1 MSVGEEVICRSGRTR
16 PLRIVARAGA
26 AGAVLAAGRL
36 VYSGTLVDWWVA
48 GGLLAALVGAGAL
61 HTATLEVRADAYGVH
76 TGSRLRRRRS
86 VPWHDVADLRVHI
99 QYGRHGEKYHRAGV
113 LTRDGRTRRLPLP
126 LSVSAEDRPDF
137 DATLDALRALHRRY
151 GEPESDHLVV
161 LSRHTAGRGVAVPV
175 VLCVLLLAGAGP
187 AAWFVP
193 VTGATK
199 EAWTSAVP
207 CPAGTPPAE
216 RRECLTTVD
225 AVIARTEAS
234 GGKQAGRLYFAD
246 GRPVDRIAV
255 TRQAAQ
261 EFRAGDRVELTLWR
275 GRVRVVAG
283 EHHVWREYFS
293 GAGPVAVLAAGLALA
308 AGWPGARVLV
318 HRRGRRLPDDEVL
331 PSVLPFLGV
340 LAVTALWLLP
350 LCYLHPLG
358 LPASA
363 GPLAWAA
370 AGMLGTAGLLVLA
383 WRATRVRTPRPAA
396 APEEGRAGED
406 VFLAARFLESTDYNP
421 DRFGTHV
428 VFGGGPPAVVPH
440 SGPGRFAAREIPV
453 RRLSA
458 GRVRRL
464 RGGDGEAVPRG
475 WHVAELDDAGR
486 PVRLAAAPADLTRV
500 LRALAAARA
509 SADTASP
516 ETAPARPA
524 SGGTAPTGTAPTGT

>member
-1 MSVGEEVICRSGRTR
+1 MSAGEEVICRSGRTR
-16 PLRIVARAGA
+16 PLWVVVRAGA
-26 AGAVLAAGRL
+26 AGAVLAVGRL
-36 VYSGTLVDWWVA
+36 VYSGTFADWWVA

-61 HTATLEVRADAYGVH
+61 HAATLEVRADAYGVH
-76 TGSRLRRRRS
+76 SGSRLRRRRS

-99 QYGRHGEKYHRAGV
+99 QYGRHGEQYVRVGV

-126 LSVSAEDRPDF
+126 LSVSAKDRPDF

-161 LSRHTAGRGVAVPV
+161 LAKHTAGRGVAVPV
-175 VLCVLLLAGAGP
+175 VLCVLLLAGAGL

-207 CPAGTPPAE
+207 CAAGTPPDE
-216 RRECLTTVD
+216 RRACLTTVD
-225 AVIARTEAS
+225 AVVARTEVS
-234 GGKQAGRLYFAD
+234 RGKQAARLYFAD
-246 GRPVDRIAV
+246 GRPVDRVAV
-255 TRQAAQ
+255 TRQAARA
-261 EFRAGDRVELTLWR
+261 FRAGDRVELTLWR
-275 GRVRVVAG
+275 DRVRVVAG
-283 EHHVWREYFS
+283 QHYVWREYFS

-308 AGWPGARVLV
+308 AGWPGARVLM
-318 HRRGRRLPDDEVL
+318 HMRGRRLPDDEVL

-340 LAVTALWLLP
+340 LVVTALWLLP

-370 AGMLGTAGLLVLA
+370 AGTLGTAGLLVPA
-383 WRATRVRTPRPAA
+383 WRATRIRTPRPAA
-396 APEEGRAGED
+396 APDRGTAGED
-406 VFLAARFLESTDYNP
+406 VFVAARFLESTDYNP
-421 DRFGTHV
+421 HHFGTHV

-453 RRLSA
+453 RRLTA

-475 WHVAELDDAGR
+475 WHVAELDDAGE
-486 PVRLAAAPADLTRV
+486 PVRLAAAPADLSRV
-500 LRALAAARA
+500 LHALDAARA
-509 SADTASP
+509 SAQTASP
-516 ETAPARPA
+516 Q
-524 SGGTAPTGTAPTGT
+524 TAPTGTAPAGTASTET